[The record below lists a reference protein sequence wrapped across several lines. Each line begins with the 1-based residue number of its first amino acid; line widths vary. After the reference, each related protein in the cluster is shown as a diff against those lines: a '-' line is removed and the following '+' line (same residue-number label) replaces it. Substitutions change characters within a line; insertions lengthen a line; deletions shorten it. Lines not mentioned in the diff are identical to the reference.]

1 MLTLIFYPSIKSNL
15 LLRVCYFCF
24 QQNYTWAAIPR
35 SPLCVKSLLVPNEP
49 SKVEKSSNLVEK
61 ASNFGQASDLVEKT
75 SNLGQTSDLVEK
87 TSNFEQT
94 SNDVGSGGSS
104 SDVNDHDMSS
114 NFHSHHDEST
124 DDVNFLTCSLINSSV
139 LNV

>member
-1 MLTLIFYPSIKSNL
+1 MFKLYNVNVNILPKYKINL

-35 SPLCVKSLLVPNEP
+35 SPLCVKSLLAPNEP
-49 SKVEKSSNLVEK
+49 SKVEK
-61 ASNFGQASDLVEKT
+61 ASNF
-75 SNLGQTSDLVEK
+75 GQTSDLVEK
-87 TSNFEQT
+87 ASNFEPT

-114 NFHSHHDEST
+114 NFQSHHEESI
-124 DDVNFLTCSLINSSV
+124 DDVISHLV
-139 LNV
+139 LNL